1 MGNAR
6 SASYS
11 YSYHQQQQQQEQWLL
26 GESSMYH
33 QTSLE
38 YNNQDHHHH
47 YPYWQPIESAEVEP
61 DYQDVEFKSAESSVG
76 MGMVMRPVMA
86 TPPPLPF
93 VRHRNAP
100 IRQPR
105 TSLQLQRGRALSLS
119 CSLMATPGI
128 DDNDDNRHAIVDHED
143 VKIQS
148 DRRFITS
155 SPSSTM
161 QRQQQQLNQA
171 TADAVSNGGGGGG
184 GRMQHGRAA
193 SCTALIQCRDAIDRL
208 SIAQRFCHEQEPHE
222 DDDNELADSIGN
234 HHQRQRGNSPAP
246 FRRRQFLSLRS
257 HPSRQSQRHRR
268 PLTATTTTL
277 NRTLSVRS
285 SSSLPI
291 QRSGSSASLQLVHQ
305 QQSSEMKAYLESA
318 RLKKLS
324 VEQSLKS
331 SSSSI
336 STKQSPNCWTTT
348 TFSRESLEDGGYTT
362 TLTIGED
369 EDDYDTLVRNNSNKN
384 RSHYDDD
391 SGDSH
396 LTMQTANTSLSS
408 GYHAAIPPTVHPR
421 LDNDGGEDDQDG
433 NSSSYYYSNETDD
446 GPGSGGGGGEDN
458 NDEIPQYH
466 PFGGSVSG
474 LFYVDWLRQQLGIVP
489 PYIELRHGR
498 LHLKLVQG

>member
-26 GESSMYH
+26 GESMYH

-38 YNNQDHHHH
+38 YNQDHHRHHHH
-47 YPYWQPIESAEVEP
+47 YPYWQPSAIESSQP
-61 DYQDVEFKSAESSVG
+61 DYSNDEFKSAESSEVVLG
-76 MGMVMRPVMA
+76 AAMRPVMA

-119 CSLMATPGI
+119 CSVMATPGI
-128 DDNDDNRHAIVDHED
+128 DDDDDDDNHHTTAMDQED
-143 VKIQS
+143 MKIQS

-161 QRQQQQLNQA
+161 HQRQHQQNQ
-171 TADAVSNGGGGGG
+171 TADAVSSGGVGGG
-184 GRMQHGRAA
+184 GRMHGRAA

-208 SIAQRFCHEQEPHE
+208 SMARRFCREQEPHE
-222 DDDNELADSIGN
+222 DDDNELTDSVGN
-234 HHQRQRGNSPAP
+234 HREQRGNSPAP

-257 HPSRQSQRHRR
+257 HPSRQSQRRSR
-268 PLTATTTTL
+268 PLTATTTL

-291 QRSGSSASLQLVHQ
+291 QRSGSSASLQQ
-305 QQSSEMKAYLESA
+305 QQSNEMKAYLETA

-331 SSSSI
+331 SPSSI
-336 STKQSPNCWTTT
+336 SKQSPADCWTTT
-348 TFSRESLEDGGYTT
+348 TYSRESLDDGGYTT

-369 EDDYDTLVRNNSNKN
+369 EDDYDMGLVRNNSSKN
-384 RSHYDDD
+384 RSHYEDD
-391 SGDSH
+391 SSDSH

-421 LDNDGGEDDQDG
+421 LDHQDDDQDG
-433 NSSSYYYSNETDD
+433 FSGSYYYINETDD
-446 GPGSGGGGGEDN
+446 DGGGGGGGED
-458 NDEIPQYH
+458 DGGVMPPHYH
-466 PFGGSVSG
+466 PFGGSASG